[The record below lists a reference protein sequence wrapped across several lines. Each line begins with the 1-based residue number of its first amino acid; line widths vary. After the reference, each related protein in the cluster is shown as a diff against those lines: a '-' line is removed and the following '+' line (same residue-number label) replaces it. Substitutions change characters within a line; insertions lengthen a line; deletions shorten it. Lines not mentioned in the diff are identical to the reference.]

1 MRTKHLL
8 TAMVLPAL
16 FAACTNEELDVV
28 SNVELAEG
36 RAIVENVKF
45 NISEG
50 VESRLT
56 YNNKGYEWQDG
67 DQLGACLMDEIT
79 SDYRAK
85 FDAYGQPVWNDWF
98 TLVDYIQTNYKFTRD
113 AEGNWETEAK
123 MCEGNYFL
131 AFPYNKNMGLRA
143 AYTFSCADQTLEGT
157 DDAALGKAFAENNSF
172 VGYAKVLA
180 NNNDKESV
188 NVPLA
193 PVFESTGFVLKN
205 TGTDS
210 YTIEKIVLSG
220 NKVSSFARVD
230 PTNTNY
236 TLGGANKN
244 VLVYTYDG
252 RIDVAIEGG
261 NVIAPQE
268 SINVIVMSGTA
279 EIDANDDKDAVLEI
293 HTDKGLI
300 RGINLNEKQT
310 ANNGQLD
317 DRATVNVLTDKALPA
332 LGKAD
337 KVAVTFDDTSVDIP
351 NEMDIYSS
359 DELLNLIKW
368 NSTVNNVAVKANLK
382 AGVELT
388 AEMYDILKNS
398 GAYGD
403 GMSTL
408 TIAGDYAVTVKADA
422 GVDAMDLVTFENSHI
437 YVEGVQ
443 TITKNIG
450 VPVTVGAKATFNVAA
465 SVFANVKNYG
475 TVNVTEAASVTKLEN
490 EGTVT
495 ADANLDVELV
505 NYGVV
510 TNNATLDAIGEN
522 YGTLE
527 NNGTLKGALKN
538 IANAGIINNYGKILS
553 VENNN
558 VIVMKDKEA
567 RINEA
572 NGTGEIDNTIQSD
585 YIAVSVKNIVF
596 VKVAD
601 LTATELHEI
610 VLNADATKAYV
621 SGTLTIDPAKAGGD
635 VEVTHVKEVV
645 ADGDL
650 TITGKGKVWFSES
663 PSFTVAAKTETVV
676 DNGSTLSI
684 SNGILT
690 VEANGLLTIKNNAK
704 VICGSSTG
712 NIENYGNIQ
721 HNQIHHN

>member
-45 NISEG
+45 NLSEG

-56 YNNKGYEWQDG
+56 YTGKYVWQNG

-79 SDYRAK
+79 ENYREK
-85 FDAYGQPVWNDWF
+85 FDANGQPVWNDWF

-131 AFPYNKNMGLRA
+131 AFPYKKNMGLRA

-157 DDAALGKAFAENNSF
+157 DDRALGKAFAENNSF

-220 NKVSSFARVD
+220 NKVSSFAKVN
-230 PTNTNY
+230 PSATNKNY

-244 VLVYTYDG
+244 VLEYTYDG

-261 NVIAPQE
+261 NVVAPQE
-268 SINVIVMSGTA
+268 SISIIVMSGTA
-279 EIDANDDKDAVLEI
+279 EIDAEKNEDAVLEI

-337 KVAVTFDDTSVDIP
+337 KVAVTFDDTSIDIP
-351 NEMDIYSS
+351 NVMDIYSS

-368 NSTVNNVAVKANLK
+368 NSTVNNVDVKANLK

-398 GAYGD
+398 GAYGENK
-403 GMSTL
+403 STL
-408 TIAGDYAVTVKADA
+408 TIAGDYAVTVEAEA
-422 GVDAMDLVTFENSHI
+422 GVDAVDLVTFENSHI

-443 TITKNIG
+443 TITEAIS
-450 VPVTVGAKATFNVAA
+450 VPVTVGAEATFNVAA
-465 SVFANVKNYG
+465 DVSGKVKNYG
-475 TVNVTEAASVTKLEN
+475 TVNVKAAASVAELEN
-490 EGTVT
+490 EGAVT
-495 ADANLDVELV
+495 ADADLTVELV
-505 NYGVV
+505 NYGTV
-510 TNNATLDAIGEN
+510 TNNATLNAEGDN

-538 IANAGIINNYGKILS
+538 IAKVGIINNYGKILS

-558 VIVMKDKEA
+558 VIIMKDKNA

-572 NGTGEIDNTIQSD
+572 DGEGEIDNTIQSD

-621 SGTLTIDPAKAGGD
+621 SGELTIDPATEGG
-635 VEVTHVKEVV
+635 EVKVTKVTAVV
-645 ADGDL
+645 AEGDL
-650 TITGKGKVWFSES
+650 TVTGKGKVYFSAN
-663 PSFTVAAKTETVV
+663 PSFTVNKNTETIV
-676 DNGSTLSI
+676 DNGSILSI
-684 SNGILT
+684 GKGKLT
-690 VEANGLLTIKNNAK
+690 VDGLLTIKNNAK
-704 VICGSSTG
+704 VVCGTYTG
-712 NIENYGNIQ
+712 NVENYGELNGTEE
-721 HNQIHHN
+721 